1 MISAKLLIE
10 FNKPQKQD
18 NTAVRKAYSA
28 LLKPVSDL
36 DNFVIT
42 TRDKKQMINGKD
54 LLLSKICEIDTSDS
68 GMLNE
73 VNISQE
79 MTKFILEIENE
90 KKATD

>member
-1 MISAKLLIE
+1 
-10 FNKPQKQD
+10 
-18 NTAVRKAYSA
+18 
-28 LLKPVSDL
+28 
-36 DNFVIT
+36 
-42 TRDKKQMINGKD
+42 MINGKD